1 MVAVSEDDDDDAS
14 SASTHTRSIVP
25 ARGRPPKRQKRDGS
39 PCNVDKPVTDP
50 THQSF
55 IMKLFDRS
63 VDLAKYAENTALYPV
78 CRAWMV
84 NQPRSN
90 RLAK

>member
-1 MVAVSEDDDDDAS
+1 MVGGTEDEEDDALS
-14 SASTHTRSIVP
+14 SQNNVRSFVP
-25 ARGRPPKRQKRDGS
+25 VRGRPPKRPKRESS
-39 PCNVDKPVTDP
+39 PLSIGEKTDP

-63 VDLAKYAENTALYPV
+63 VDLAKYSENTALYPV

-90 RLAK
+90 RLTK